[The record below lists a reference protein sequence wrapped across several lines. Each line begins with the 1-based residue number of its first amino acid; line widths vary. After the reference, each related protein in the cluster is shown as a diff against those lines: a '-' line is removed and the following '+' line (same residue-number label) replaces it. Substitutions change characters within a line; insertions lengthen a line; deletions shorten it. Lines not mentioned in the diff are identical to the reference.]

1 MKKAKL
7 TKILLLAAGSCAL
20 FSCAGN
26 NDSKDIDS
34 ESDFLEVASASSLK
48 IASINVL
55 SHKLKSADTA
65 TSGAS
70 VKLSIYNNDNCTATG
85 KVTYE
90 GKDYSLGGI
99 VYNVSYGED
108 KTQEFYIDTQTKKG
122 VAYDDSG
129 DYLWYVEMV
138 KELIKEE
145 YEDIRTIY
153 DGFKSYIGKSAEE
166 LGYTSYTL
174 RRSVAANVAGYV
186 FHSFQKDGTSEIET
200 YRYITLDK
208 KNGSW
213 VFTSYSERIATTT
226 IDDKGYSSTVYDVS
240 EATFETVD
248 SYSDL
253 VINLSDYMISGET
266 TSGDSLDIPSTGVLS
281 EK

>member
-1 MKKAKL
+1 MKKANL
-7 TKILLLAAGSCAL
+7 MKILLFAAGTCAL
-20 FSCAGN
+20 FSCAGS

-34 ESDFLEVASASSLK
+34 ESDFLEVAASSNLK
-48 IASINVL
+48 IASINIL

-65 TSGAS
+65 TSGTS
-70 VKLSIYNNDNCTATG
+70 VKLSVYNNDNCTATG

-90 GKDYSLGGI
+90 GKDYSLSGI

-122 VAYDDSG
+122 IAYDNSD
-129 DYLWYVEMV
+129 DYIWYVEMV
-138 KELIKEE
+138 KDLINEE
-145 YEDIRTIY
+145 YEKIRIIY
-153 DGFKSYIGKSAEE
+153 DGFKSFIGKSAEE

-174 RRSVAANVAGYV
+174 RRSIATNVAGYV
-186 FHSFQKDGTSEIET
+186 LHSFQKDGTSEIET

-208 KNGSW
+208 KNDNW

-248 SYSDL
+248 AYSDL
-253 VINLSDYMISGET
+253 IINLSDYMISGET
-266 TSGDSLDIPSTGVLS
+266 TSGEDLIIPSTGVLS

>member
-1 MKKAKL
+1 MKKTKL
-7 TKILLLAAGSCAL
+7 DKILVLAAGTCAL
-20 FSCAGN
+20 FSCVGN
-26 NDSKDIDS
+26 NDSKDVDS
-34 ESDFLEVASASSLK
+34 EGDFLEVAKASDLK

-55 SHKLKSADTA
+55 AHKVKSGDTT
-65 TSGAS
+65 TSGTSLKMS
-70 VKLSIYNNDNCTATG
+70 VYNNNNCTASG

-99 VYNVSYGED
+99 VYNVSYGEG
-108 KTQEFYIDTQTKKG
+108 KNQEFYIDTQTKKG
-122 VAYDDSG
+122 TAYDGSDN
-129 DYLWYVEMV
+129 YYWYVEMV
-138 KELIKEE
+138 KELINEE

-153 DGFKSYIGKSAEE
+153 DDFKTCIGKSASE

-174 RRSVAANVAGYV
+174 RRSVATNVAGYV
-186 FHSFQKDGTSEIET
+186 FHSFQNDGMSEVET

-208 KNGSW
+208 INDDW

-226 IDDKGYSSTVYDVS
+226 VDEKGYSNTVYDVS
-240 EATFETVD
+240 EATFEAVD

-253 VINLSDYMISGET
+253 IINLSDYMISGET
-266 TSGDSLDIPSTGVLS
+266 TGGDNLVIPSTGILS